1 MEMDS
6 LMDIEPNIV
15 KAQFIVTSSR
25 IYNLEFDQNIEFR
38 ELKAMIQVA
47 AHLKKNNFRLF
58 SDGEEYTQYNDESFE
73 SIFPDKKL
81 VVFRLEKGEGE
92 AFDETELL
100 LQINSPCKHHK
111 EKFLLF
117 YCFDCGDSICSDCF
131 THGSHKG
138 HNIQDKCYY
147 LLPSKFL
154 VQKMFES
161 WSSNPYEDY
170 KISADLTEYKTK
182 LNNVF
187 FAQLFQ
193 MLKEVQNKCN
203 DLIDNYNS
211 VNMNSLGNLRDSVRD
226 IKVVCVKALDDLK
239 DKLNIKDIVNNV
251 EIFKNFDVAY
261 KELARIQN
269 ENFRK
274 NLGKF
279 RDLNQNVSKLVIGV
293 IDQIYNTI
301 LEVLKKIVNNEKFM
315 EIKMTIGEKYVR
327 PVNQNDIINFE
338 ISK

>member
-1 MEMDS
+1 
-6 LMDIEPNIV
+6 
-15 KAQFIVTSSR
+15 
-25 IYNLEFDQNIEFR
+25 
-38 ELKAMIQVA
+38 
-47 AHLKKNNFRLF
+47 
-58 SDGEEYTQYNDESFE
+58 
-73 SIFPDKKL
+73 
-81 VVFRLEKGEGE
+81 
-92 AFDETELL
+92 
-100 LQINSPCKHHK
+100 
-111 EKFLLF
+111 
-117 YCFDCGDSICSDCF
+117 
-131 THGSHKG
+131 
-138 HNIQDKCYY
+138 
-147 LLPSKFL
+147 
-154 VQKMFES
+154 MFES

-203 DLIDNYNS
+203 DLIDNYNT

-226 IKVVCVKALDDLK
+226 IKVVCVKTLDDLK

-251 EIFKNFDVAY
+251 EIFKNFDIAY

-274 NLGKF
+274 NLDKF

-315 EIKMTIGEKYVR
+315 EIKMAIGEKYVR